1 MTINTIMGLILIV
14 GVISIFGVIIQTTYQ
29 IYSVNRILRETDE
42 KKKNNRSCNRVEWN
56 GRRRTMR
63 DYKFRGQKIDTKE
76 WIYGS
81 FIQMNSN
88 EHQCFIFP
96 ENTPLCIELTDFY
109 TIPILKETVGQ
120 YTGLH
125 DRNGKEIYEGDLIL
139 VYGELFTVEWNADSA
154 SFEMNGEE
162 SGANFDNYYGYECEV
177 VGNIYE
183 NKEFWEDDTEE

>member
-1 MTINTIMGLILIV
+1 
-14 GVISIFGVIIQTTYQ
+14 
-29 IYSVNRILRETDE
+29 
-42 KKKNNRSCNRVEWN
+42 
-56 GRRRTMR
+56 MR

-120 YTGLH
+120 YTGYH

-139 VYGELFTVEWNADSA
+139 IDDVDGTFIVEWDNDS
-154 SFEMNGEE
+154 SRFEM
-162 SGANFDNYYGYECEV
+162 SGDEIILDFDNYYEYECIV

-183 NKEFWEDDTEE
+183 DEEFLEDDTE

>member
-1 MTINTIMGLILIV
+1 
-14 GVISIFGVIIQTTYQ
+14 
-29 IYSVNRILRETDE
+29 
-42 KKKNNRSCNRVEWN
+42 
-56 GRRRTMR
+56 MR

-120 YTGLH
+120 YTGQH
-125 DRNGKEIYEGDLIL
+125 DKNEKEIYEGDLIFIDD
-139 VYGELFTVEWNADSA
+139 VDGTFTVKWNDYSARLEINGDGITAD
-154 SFEMNGEE
+154 
-162 SGANFDNYYGYECEV
+162 FDNYYGYECEV

-183 NKEFWEDDTEE
+183 NKELLEGGAE

>member
-1 MTINTIMGLILIV
+1 
-14 GVISIFGVIIQTTYQ
+14 
-29 IYSVNRILRETDE
+29 
-42 KKKNNRSCNRVEWN
+42 
-56 GRRRTMR
+56 MR

-120 YTGLH
+120 YTGYH
-125 DRNGKEIYEGDLIL
+125 DRNGKEIYEERGI
-139 VYGELFTVEWNADSA
+139 
-154 SFEMNGEE
+154 
-162 SGANFDNYYGYECEV
+162 GY
-177 VGNIYE
+177 
-183 NKEFWEDDTEE
+183 KETGWEDNCRECKARWLMREYE

>member
-1 MTINTIMGLILIV
+1 
-14 GVISIFGVIIQTTYQ
+14 
-29 IYSVNRILRETDE
+29 
-42 KKKNNRSCNRVEWN
+42 
-56 GRRRTMR
+56 MR

-120 YTGLH
+120 YTGQH

>member
-1 MTINTIMGLILIV
+1 
-14 GVISIFGVIIQTTYQ
+14 
-29 IYSVNRILRETDE
+29 
-42 KKKNNRSCNRVEWN
+42 
-56 GRRRTMR
+56 MR

-88 EHQCFIFP
+88 EYQCFIFP

-109 TIPILKETVGQ
+109 TIPVLKETVGQ

-139 VYGELFTVEWNADSA
+139 IDDVNGTFIVEWDNDS
-154 SFEMNGEE
+154 SRFEM
-162 SGANFDNYYGYECEV
+162 SGDEIILDFDNYYGDECV
-177 VGNIYE
+177 VIGNIYE
-183 NKEFWEDDTEE
+183 NKEFLKGGAE